1 MAETLHMN
9 PQSQHLYEKPSG
21 FVRDSG
27 FQELDVKMM
36 KGQFDVATMALIDKK
51 NETDIKSK
59 KNEAGLL
66 DPWNSSNVKDQE
78 DFAKSL
84 KFDKDTNLEDNE
96 NNENNDSTQK
106 KIEDI
111 FDSQTSDPLFL
122 DPLGDETSII
132 NSTTLSEE
140 EKRTNINCLFSR
152 AASNGN
158 VEKVNEML
166 KTSREYIEIDAQ
178 DDEGTTPLIYAACFG
193 HETVACALLEAGA
206 KVDAQDRF
214 GWTPLMWATNN
225 NHDSTVRL
233 LLDNGAD
240 AGTKSAKGRTVF
252 DFIPPENP
260 KIAEIFIH
268 NPQRDSW
275 SSVGSIGRW
284 SLCSE
289 AESRL
294 VEKLAEAEM
303 EKRMLAESAINL
315 DVDLTSLGFEEP
327 QEEDE
332 EEAPAEF
339 LWTTCLPDQMFVFSH
354 EDITHILK
362 TVIINMQPIRNKAQ
376 KPVPANVL
384 FLSARFAHYFSSP
397 ELLESLLFEVINAI
411 DQAVKTRPDDMTLLS
426 FWISN
431 CTLLLYYLKK
441 DTGLAVATVEYQL
454 RISEQLHE
462 IYVLLVKDAQKRIE
476 KVLEASMLEF
486 DTIPGMDDVRF
497 EGEWRVFRPFTR
509 RSRSPQSTYSSS
521 SKRSSDISLRRH
533 SSLHAPSS
541 PRQRSAP
548 SPRNITSL
556 LSSTLFI
563 LQTYEVHP
571 MIVEQ
576 VLNQLFYYMSCEL
589 FNKILSR
596 KKYMCRSKAMQMRLN
611 VSAIE
616 DWVRTNNLSINLISH
631 FQSLI
636 QLLQLLMCWSQ
647 MTDFA
652 ILVQTTKEL
661 NLINPA
667 QLKRVS
673 KNYRYEVNEPRIT
686 EECQQYILQLEEDT
700 ERRKK
705 RYSTESIRS
714 DRSDASSI
722 IFLTVSPSL
731 PPCAGPNWEEEE
743 DLMEMKD
750 SEFLLPFAIP
760 TSTEMLSNYGGKEK
774 GTDFVPLVPDEWMEK
789 LDVGMRHGSSNYVEE
804 LESRWEAIYDEEDDD
819 DDEEGE
825 VVEDVGVIETNDV
838 TVEVI

>member
-21 FVRDSG
+21 FV
-27 FQELDVKMM
+27 ELDVKMM
-36 KGQFDVATMALIDKK
+36 KGQFDVSTMALIDKK
-51 NETDIKSK
+51 NEADVKNK
-59 KNEAGLL
+59 NNEAGLL

-84 KFDKDTNLEDNE
+84 KFDKNNNLD
-96 NNENNDSTQK
+96 NNENKDSTK
-106 KIEDI
+106 NKIEDMY
-111 FDSQTSDPLFL
+111 DSQTSDLLFL
-122 DPLGDETSII
+122 DPLGDETLII

-140 EKRTNINCLFSR
+140 EKKANINNIFSR

-158 VEKVNEML
+158 IEKVNKML
-166 KTSREYIEIDAQ
+166 ETSREYIDIDAQ

-193 HETVACALLEAGA
+193 HENVAYALLEAGA
-206 KVDAQDRF
+206 KVDVQDSI

-233 LLDNGAD
+233 FLDNGAD

-260 KIAEIFIH
+260 KIAEIFIQ

-289 AESRL
+289 AETRL

-332 EEAPAEF
+332 EEGPAEF

-354 EDITHILK
+354 EDIHHILQ
-362 TVIINMQPIRNKAQ
+362 TVVINMQPIRNKTQ

-397 ELLESLLFEVINAI
+397 ELLESLLFEVIFAI

-441 DTGLAVATVEYQL
+441 DTGLAAATVEYQL

-476 KVLEASMLEF
+476 RVLEAAMLEF

-497 EGEWRVFRPFTR
+497 EGEWSVFRSFTR

-533 SSLHAPSS
+533 SSLRTSSS
-541 PRQRSAP
+541 PRQRGVP

-596 KKYMCRSKAMQMRLN
+596 KKYMCRSKAMQIRLN

-616 DWVRTNNLSINLISH
+616 DWVRTNNLSLNLITH
-631 FQSLI
+631 FQPLI

-731 PPCAGPNWEEEE
+731 PPCAGPNWEEED

-760 TSTEMLSNYGGKEK
+760 TSTEMLANYGGKER

-789 LDVGMRHGSSNYVEE
+789 LDVVM
-804 LESRWEAIYDEEDDD
+804 
-819 DDEEGE
+819 EG
-825 VVEDVGVIETNDV
+825 VGVIETNEISVDD
-838 TVEVI
+838 I